1 MLLVIVIAV
10 LTVLQCTKA
19 ADMGGYTKEESEA
32 SINNF
37 YKALGIPRS
46 ANLIVAERMGNA
58 SPLALKIVQ
67 QGMTGLVQSK
77 VLAAQEREIVDLAIS
92 YHNDCGFCVA
102 FHKEMAIKAGM
113 ALEEVEEVASGGLP
127 KTNPL
132 RLLVIATKKIMA
144 KKGFL
149 SRIDKAQF
157 FAGWITMAQLKEI
170 GAHIG
175 VYSGINYI
183 NHINEADHP
192 PKELVDALKEYMGD
206 EMIKGV
212 TKAEL

>member
-1 MLLVIVIAV
+1 LKGGSSALSQNNLKMLLVIVIAV

-32 SINNF
+32 SINDF
-37 YKALGIPRS
+37 YNALGIPRS

-113 ALEEVEEVASGGLP
+113 ALVEVEEVASGGLP

-132 RLLVIATKKIMA
+132 RLLVIATKKNY
-144 KKGFL
+144 GQERFL
-149 SRIDKAQF
+149 VSNRQGPVSRR
-157 FAGWITMAQLKEI
+157 
-170 GAHIG
+170 
-175 VYSGINYI
+175 
-183 NHINEADHP
+183 
-192 PKELVDALKEYMGD
+192 GD
-206 EMIKGV
+206 YDCSVE
-212 TKAEL
+212 

>member
-10 LTVLQCTKA
+10 LAVLQCTKA

-32 SINNF
+32 SISNF

-157 FAGWITMAQLKEI
+157 FAGGITIAQLNEI